1 MSAVSLIGSTIPLV
15 PRMDIPPSIPRRG
28 LNVFLA
34 ISTPSGTDITVLSPP
49 VYPNDDDTSSRASL
63 IMDRGTR
70 FIAALP
76 GGWSSPLRVTLPTP
90 IPPSIS
96 IPCGILET
104 SAYTFVPCV
113 ASMSSPPSFLT
124 AQDALP
130 SSMRR
135 SSTGRS
141 SVMPLGVAMT
151 TLDTGSPRSAM
162 AAALDAAAAQ
172 VPVVCPHL
180 MRLLLTK
187 AYISSWVP
195 GHIAISSM
203 LDR

>member
-1 MSAVSLIGSTIPLV
+1 
-15 PRMDIPPSIPRRG
+15 
-28 LNVFLA
+28 
-34 ISTPSGTDITVLSPP
+34 
-49 VYPNDDDTSSRASL
+49 
-63 IMDRGTR
+63 
-70 FIAALP
+70 
-76 GGWSSPLRVTLPTP
+76 
-90 IPPSIS
+90 
-96 IPCGILET
+96 
-104 SAYTFVPCV
+104 
-113 ASMSSPPSFLT
+113 
-124 AQDALP
+124 
-130 SSMRR
+130 
-135 SSTGRS
+135 
-141 SVMPLGVAMT
+141 MPLGVAMT